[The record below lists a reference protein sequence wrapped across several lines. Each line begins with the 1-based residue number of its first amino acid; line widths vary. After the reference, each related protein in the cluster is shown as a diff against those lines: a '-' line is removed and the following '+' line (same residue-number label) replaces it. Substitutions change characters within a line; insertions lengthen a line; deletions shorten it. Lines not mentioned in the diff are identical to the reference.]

1 TIIKVSNQ
9 FLIQCNYFSISQL
22 ENADPNAEMIV
33 RELEMFSTI
42 LKQVASDNT
51 KNLTVATRI
60 DYYAIVMR
68 NIAKAISEKNEDGL
82 TELIKQLDSLGVVD
96 LSQRGC

>member
-1 TIIKVSNQ
+1 M
-9 FLIQCNYFSISQL
+9 IQCNYFSISQL

>member
-1 TIIKVSNQ
+1 MFCVIKQRYSAHISNNRPSSFDTRGRYPYLTIIKVSNQ

-33 RELEMFSTI
+33 REMFSTI

-60 DYYAIVMR
+60 DYYAI
-68 NIAKAISEKNEDGL
+68 SYEKY
-82 TELIKQLDSLGVVD
+82 
-96 LSQRGC
+96 C